1 MSTYQH
7 GSDDADTVLEIKD
20 LKTYFNL
27 EDGIVKAVDGVS
39 LALKRNQTLGL
50 VGESGCGK
58 SMTATSIMRL
68 VKSPPGKIVGGE
80 ILLQQGQNGH
90 SQVTD
95 LVKLPANGSRMREIR
110 GGEIAMVFQEPMT
123 SLNPLYNIGTQIA
136 ETVQLHQ
143 RVSKKEAL
151 GRAQEMLEK
160 VQISDARRRLDEYPH
175 QLSGG
180 MRQRVMI
187 ALALSCNPAILLA
200 DEPTTALDVTVQAQ
214 IIDLMR
220 ALQKDFQSS
229 IVMITHNLG
238 VVSQMADTVAVMY
251 MGKIVEYANVGDAFH
266 RPMHP
271 YTVGLLN
278 SVPVL
283 GRKSRKQLVP
293 IRGMVPS
300 PTETIRG
307 CPFAARCPQVMPV
320 CREELPPLLEAQPGH
335 KVACWLLGMVDCRL
349 QIVDFVSDV
358 LPIIRRWPIHNTLAA
373 HISNITLHVSRSY
386 RFSRRM
392 YV

>member
-7 GSDDADTVLEIKD
+7 GPAGADTVLEIKD
-20 LKTYFNL
+20 LKTYFSL
-27 EDGIVKAVDGVS
+27 EGGTVKAVDGVS

-58 SMTATSIMRL
+58 SITATSIMRL

-80 ILLQQGQNGH
+80 ILLHQGQNGH

-95 LVKLPANGSRMREIR
+95 LVKLPANGAKMRDIR

-123 SLNPLYNIGTQIA
+123 SLNPLYSVGTQIA

-143 RVSKKEAL
+143 KVSKKEAL
-151 GRAQEMLEK
+151 GRAQEMLER
-160 VQISDARRRLDEYPH
+160 VQISDAKRRLDEYPH

-214 IIDLMR
+214 ILDLMR
-220 ALQKDFQSS
+220 ALQKDFESS

-238 VVSQMADTVAVMY
+238 VVSQMADHVAVMY
-251 MGKIVEYANVGDAFH
+251 LGKIVEYAEVHEAFH
-266 RPMHP
+266 SPLHP

-283 GRKSRKQLVP
+283 GKKSRKRLVP

-300 PTETIRG
+300 PTETIIG
-307 CPFAARCPQVMPV
+307 CPFAARCPHVMPV
-320 CREELPPLLEAQPGH
+320 CREEMPPLREVRPGH
-335 KVACWLLGMVDCRL
+335 QVACWL
-349 QIVDFVSDV
+349 
-358 LPIIRRWPIHNTLAA
+358 H
-373 HISNITLHVSRSY
+373 
-386 RFSRRM
+386 
-392 YV
+392 

>member
-1 MSTYQH
+1 MAHARPLLRYLDGPMSTYQN
-7 GSDDADTVLEIKD
+7 GSADTDTVLEIKD
-20 LKTYFNL
+20 LKTYFSL

-39 LALKRNQTLGL
+39 LALKRIQTLGL

-58 SMTATSIMRL
+58 SITATSIMRL

-80 ILLQQGQNGH
+80 ILLHQGQNGH
-90 SQVTD
+90 HQVTD
-95 LVKLPANGSRMREIR
+95 LVKLPANGSRMRDIR

-123 SLNPLYNIGTQIA
+123 SLNPLYSIGTQIA

-143 RVSKKEAL
+143 KVSKKEAL

-160 VQISDARRRLDEYPH
+160 VQISDAKRRLDEYPH

-187 ALALSCNPAILLA
+187 ALALSCNTAILLA

-220 ALQKDFQSS
+220 ALQKDFHSS

-238 VVSQMADTVAVMY
+238 VVSQMADQVAVMY
-251 MGKIVEYANVGDAFH
+251 LGKIVEYAAVRDVFH
-266 RPMHP
+266 DPLHP
-271 YTVGLLN
+271 YTIGLLN

-300 PTETIRG
+300 PTETIIG
-307 CPFAARCPQVMPV
+307 CPFAARCPQVMPI
-320 CREELPPLLEAQPGH
+320 CREQLPPLREVQPGH
-335 KVACWLLGMVDCRL
+335 KVACWL
-349 QIVDFVSDV
+349 
-358 LPIIRRWPIHNTLAA
+358 HE
-373 HISNITLHVSRSY
+373 
-386 RFSRRM
+386 
-392 YV
+392 